1 MNLADLAARLIM
13 INIPGSKLEAECV
26 QHLSSHR
33 WGGVILFAH
42 NLQDRPQLVRL
53 MEHMEELCDPI
64 VAIDQEGGLVD
75 RVRFPDSVLTPGLM
89 ALGAAGDPELTRQ
102 AHAIMGKQLHE
113 LGFHVDFAPCV
124 DINSNPDNPIIGVRS
139 FGEDPQE
146 VSLHGQAACQGL
158 REGGVAATV
167 KHFPGHGACSLDSHL
182 ALPSLPHSL
191 EQLREQELVPFQGC
205 VEAGCECVMTA
216 HITFPHL
223 DPRPGRPATL
233 SQPILNGLLRQLLNF
248 QGVIFTDSMEMQAIA
263 DHFGSG
269 ESAVMAIEAGADM
282 IICGRGYKEHKEAVQ
297 ALVESVENG
306 RLTRERLE
314 ESLRRLEMMRDA
326 LPIMKR
332 LHYNPELAEQNE
344 AMRRIVERTIT
355 LVRNE
360 ELLPLR
366 SGKVL
371 VLSPD
376 LLPLTPLG
384 EMRRSDGALQHMQL
398 EGVDLQEAHYPAET
412 RGPALEHILEQAR
425 ACDTVLFTVYARHR
439 LPDAT
444 RELGERLLE
453 ANPRTVLVSLSSPYV
468 LRDLPAMPAFVCSY
482 NYTPLSMQALGR
494 VLSGHLQPTGR
505 LSVSIPGLYQRG
517 HSLSFPAKLPG

>member
-1 MNLADLAARLIM
+1 MKLSDLAARLIM
-13 INIPGSKLEAECV
+13 INFSGAQLDDLTRE
-26 QHLSSHR
+26 HLASHR

-42 NLQDRPQLVRL
+42 NLEDRPQLVRL
-53 MEHMEELCDPI
+53 MEQMEELCDPI

-102 AHAIMGKQLHE
+102 AHAIMGRQLHD

-124 DINSNPDNPIIGVRS
+124 DVNTNPDNPIIGVRS

-146 VSLHGQAACQGL
+146 VGRHGKAACEGL
-158 REGGVAATV
+158 RQGGIAATA
-167 KHFPGHGACSLDSHL
+167 KHFPGHGATSLDSHL
-182 ALPSLPHSL
+182 SLPSLPHSL
-191 EQLREQELVPFQGC
+191 ERLREQELVPFQAC
-205 VEAGCECVMTA
+205 VEGGCEAVMTA
-216 HITFPHL
+216 HITFPDL

-248 QGVIFTDSMEMQAIA
+248 DGVIFTDSMEMQAIA
-263 DHFGSG
+263 DHFGPG

-282 IICGRGYKEHKEAVQ
+282 IICGRGFAEHKAAVQ
-297 ALVESVENG
+297 ALVEAVESG
-306 RLTRERLE
+306 RLSRERLE
-314 ESLRRLEMMRDA
+314 QSLRRLEIMRDS
-326 LPIMKR
+326 LPASKR
-332 LHYNPELAEQNE
+332 LHYNPLFAEQNE
-344 AMRRIVERTIT
+344 AMRQIVERTVT
-355 LVRNE
+355 LVRNQD
-360 ELLPLR
+360 LLPLK

-384 EMRRSDGALQHMQL
+384 EMRRSDGALQHMLL
-398 EGVDLQEAHYPAET
+398 EGVEVQEAHYPAET
-412 RGPALEHILEQAR
+412 RGPALEHILKQAR
-425 ACDTVLFTVYARHR
+425 ECETVLFTVYARHR

-453 ANPRTVLVSLSSPYV
+453 ANPRTVMISLSSPYV

-494 VLSGHLQPTGR
+494 VLTGHIQPSGR
-505 LSVSIPGLYQRG
+505 LSVSIPGLYERG
-517 HSLSFPAKLPG
+517 HSLSYPAAKH

>member
-13 INIPGSKLEAECV
+13 INIPGSQLSPECV
-26 QHLSSHR
+26 EHLSSQR
-33 WGGVILFAH
+33 WGGVLLFAH
-42 NLQDRPQLVRL
+42 NLQERPQLVRL

-102 AHAIMGKQLHE
+102 AHEIMGRQLHE

-124 DINSNPDNPIIGVRS
+124 DVNTNPDNPIIGVRS
-139 FGEDPQE
+139 FGEDPEE
-146 VSLHGQAACQGL
+146 VSRQGRAACLGL
-158 REGGVAATV
+158 RQGGVAATA
-167 KHFPGHGACSLDSHL
+167 KHFPGHGATSLDSHL
-182 ALPSLPHSL
+182 SLPTLPHSL
-191 EQLREQELVPFQGC
+191 ERLRAQELVPFQGC
-205 VEAGCECVMTA
+205 IEAGCEGVMTA
-216 HITFPHL
+216 HITFPDL
-223 DPRPGRPATL
+223 DARPGRPATL
-233 SQPILNGLLRQLLNF
+233 SQPILNGLLRQLLHF
-248 QGVIFTDSMEMQAIA
+248 EGVIFTDSMEMKAIA
-263 DHFGSG
+263 EHYGAG

-282 IICGRGYKEHKEAVQ
+282 IICGRGYPEHQEAVQ
-297 ALVESVENG
+297 ALVAAVESG
-306 RLTRERLE
+306 RLSRERLE
-314 ESLRRLEMMRDA
+314 ESLRRLELMRDS
-326 LPIMKR
+326 LPTMKR
-332 LHYNPELAEQNE
+332 LHYNPHFAEQNE
-344 AMRRIVERTIT
+344 QMRRIVEHTVT
-355 LVRNE
+355 LVRNQD
-360 ELLPLR
+360 LLPLGP
-366 SGKVL
+366 GKVL

-398 EGVDLQEAHYPAET
+398 EGVDVQEARYPAET
-412 RGPALEHILEQAR
+412 RGPALEHILQQAR
-425 ACDTVLFTVYARHR
+425 ACETVLFTVYARHR

-468 LRDLPAMPAFVCSY
+468 LRDLPGMPAFVCSY

-505 LSVSIPGLYQRG
+505 LSVSIPGLYERG
-517 HSLSFPAKLPG
+517 HSLSYPAAKL